1 MKLDNKLFK
10 KQGYIHLKDVIPTKQ
25 LKIARREAINLKRDK
40 ISELGKP
47 KSYGTGKW
55 WRGIEMASRESEE
68 LFMCYIHPFMQ
79 QIVPVFMETT
89 DIWLFNDQ
97 AVVKLPNE
105 EFAFP
110 EHFDNQYGPDPEGA
124 LNGDFKT
131 INFMWVLTNM
141 PKESGALEIQN
152 QETGE
157 YELIEAKAGDIIA
170 IEGNVY
176 HRSNHN
182 TTDKPRALYA
192 CVFSTKCMEL
202 EGFYQA
208 KWKFCNCRD
217 GISNIKL
224 DEDDQKLWES
234 YKK

>member
-1 MKLDNKLFK
+1 
-10 KQGYIHLKDVIPTKQ
+10 
-25 LKIARREAINLKRDK
+25 
-40 ISELGKP
+40 
-47 KSYGTGKW
+47 
-55 WRGIEMASRESEE
+55 
-68 LFMCYIHPFMQ
+68 
-79 QIVPVFMETT
+79 METT

-192 CVFSTKCMEL
+192 CVYSNKKL
-202 EGFYQA
+202 EFQKFYSQ
-208 KWKFCNCRD
+208 KWKFCNCKE
-217 GISNIKL
+217 IYN
-224 DEDDQKLWES
+224 QKLSEEENLLWE
-234 YKK
+234 KV

>member
-10 KQGYIHLKDVIPTKQ
+10 KQGYIHLKDVIPTSL
-25 LKIARREAINLKRDK
+25 LKTTRREAINLKRNK

-47 KSYGTGKW
+47 RENGTGTY
-55 WRGIEMASRESEE
+55 WRGIEMVSTLEEE
-68 LFMCYIHPFMQ
+68 LFMSYIHPFMQ
-79 QIVPVFMETT
+79 QIVPVFMETAKLY
-89 DIWLFNDQ
+89 LFNDQ
-97 AVVKLPNE
+97 VVVKLPNE
-105 EFAFP
+105 EFSFP

-157 YELIEAKAGDIIA
+157 YDLIEANAGDMIA
-170 IEGNVY
+170 IDGNTY
-176 HRSNHN
+176 HRSGHN
-182 TTDKPRALYA
+182 TTDKVRALYA
-192 CVFSTKCMEL
+192 CVYSNKLMEMD
-202 EGFYQA
+202 GFYQTH
-208 KWKFCNCRD
+208 WKFCNCKD
-217 GISNIKL
+217 GIRNSKL
-224 DEDDQKLWES
+224 DEDDQKLWEN